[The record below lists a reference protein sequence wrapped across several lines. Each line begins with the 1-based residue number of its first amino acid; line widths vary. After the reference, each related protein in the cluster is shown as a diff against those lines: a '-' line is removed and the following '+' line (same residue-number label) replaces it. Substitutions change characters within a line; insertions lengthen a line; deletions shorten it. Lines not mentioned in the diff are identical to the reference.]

1 MLKIGGWGKFQGVAS
16 VLVSLAVAAV
26 ALVAVAVG
34 SVATAAPASA
44 APTDPTDYSVTLVAR
59 YCSDT
64 SGSTTTW
71 PNVRANR
78 ARNNIQETLK
88 NLGPDTNY
96 SNDMI
101 PPVNPD
107 NEEAAI
113 SGQLPCTPFVGMP
126 LTFGSQIDG
135 KSPLP
140 AAPAPYLS
148 RVGGNVAGVNA
159 TNTTTASVPR
169 LDESGNPVGS
179 ETIAGAVTVQLN
191 QGQLDQARKNALWTM
206 GGTRADS
213 LPAAGPFPNPAD
225 YNFAALRCNTDALN
239 GDNVEFVGF
248 RSGQKHAF
256 CYAWYIGDP
265 AAPPPVPGTI
275 TIKKDAQEATNQSFG
290 FQGDV
295 SFNPGGMFSMRDS
308 VTYPGDVFSE
318 TRAPGDWHV
327 RETTLPNGWTLTG
340 INCVD
345 GSGSSSVVDLGNKR
359 VDITLAEGSNV
370 TCTFSNDLAP
380 PPTSNLRIAKVTY
393 GSTGTFPFE
402 LSGPTGGGTTN
413 LITTN
418 DQGED
423 PASHLFT
430 GITSGTYTMTETL
443 PAPTAAGTW
452 AVQSVVCVDEN
463 GANVPTTGTGTS
475 RDIVVDVVGSG
486 VPEITCTWAND
497 FTPLASLKIRAKTI
511 GGDNAAINY
520 LTTVQNPTTKECD
533 PSTGLYDQN
542 ADTTG
547 GPGFH
552 DATPVAPSDS
562 MIDQP
567 IQTYCIGGTRPT
579 EGVDPSWVTKSIDCG
594 PDNAIDPNAPF
605 GTSTFFTFAMVQVKP
620 GQTVTC
626 DFTYVKRAAL
636 KLTKEVLSGNDLRS
650 GDVKIELTC
659 DNAPINGSAS
669 WPKVLTVPVNQTTGE
684 IADIYVDGVN
694 DDGTD
699 TCHATELQNGAGGAQ
714 SQATITPFWR
724 GSAWNSGTRS
734 LQNQKTATL
743 SGTKASNN
751 KPVTI
756 TLDSGKCKLDGTKLT
771 AEAGSGKCDLGY
783 SAEGNPGVVAT
794 TTKWSLTN
802 AADSGE
808 GTDTG
813 DFAVVPG
820 ENRTIAFTDAYTQD
834 PTTITANRTVDL
846 LKGKQT
852 VDCKGNPVTD
862 GKVIN
867 CGPKTEQGQKIKWKV
882 SCRPLGQAKRG
893 DLAYCKVK
901 INKNGK
907 VTVTA
912 VGGRGALVKL
922 TATAKGNANYRPWTR
937 TWTWRVKPTKR

>member
-1 MLKIGGWGKFQGVAS
+1 MLTIGSWGKLRSALS
-16 VLVSLAVAAV
+16 VLLSLAVAAA
-26 ALVAVAVG
+26 ALVAVAIA

-64 SGSTTTW
+64 SGATTTW

-96 SNDMI
+96 SNNMI

-107 NEEAAI
+107 KEEAAI
-113 SGQLPCTPFVGMP
+113 TGQLPCTPFVGMP
-126 LTFGSQIDG
+126 LTFGSNIDG

-140 AAPAPYLS
+140 AAPSPYLS
-148 RVGGNVAGVNA
+148 RVGGNVTGVNA

-169 LDESGNPVGS
+169 LDDSGNPVGTQ
-179 ETIAGAVTVQLN
+179 TIAGAVTVQLN
-191 QGQLDQARKNALWTM
+191 QAQLDQARKNSLWTM

-213 LPAAGPFPNPAD
+213 LPAAGPFANPAD

-239 GDNVEFVGF
+239 GDNVEYVGF

-265 AAPPPVPGTI
+265 VAPPPVPGTI
-275 TIKKDAQEATNQSFG
+275 TIKKAAPEATNQSFG
-290 FQGDV
+290 FQGDI
-295 SFNPGGMFSMRDS
+295 SFNPGGTFTMRDS
-308 VTYPGDVFSE
+308 GSYPGDVFSE
-318 TRAPGDWHV
+318 TRAPGAWYV
-327 RETTLPNGWTLTG
+327 RETTLPNGWNLTG
-340 INCVD
+340 ISCVD
-345 GSGSSSVVDLGNKR
+345 GSGSSTVVDLGNKR
-359 VDITLAEGSNV
+359 VDITLAAGSNV

-380 PPTSNLRIAKVTY
+380 PPESNLRIAKVSF

-402 LSGPTGGGTTN
+402 LSGPTGGGTTS
-413 LITTN
+413 LTTTN
-418 DQGED
+418 DHGED
-423 PASHLFT
+423 PDSHLFT
-430 GITSGTYTMTETL
+430 GITSGTYTMSETL
-443 PAPTAAGTW
+443 PAPSAAGTW
-452 AVQSVVCVDEN
+452 AVRSVLCVDDN
-463 GANVPTTGTGTS
+463 GTEVPTTGTGPS
-475 RDIVVDVVGSG
+475 RNIVVDVVGTG
-486 VPEITCTWAND
+486 VPEITCTWANE

-520 LTTVQNPTTKECD
+520 LTTVQDPSTKECD
-533 PSTGLYDQN
+533 PSAGLYDQN

-552 DATPVAPSDS
+552 EATPVTPADS

-579 EGVDPSWVTKSIDCG
+579 AGVDPSWVTKSVDCG
-594 PDNAIDPNAPF
+594 PDSAIDFNAPF
-605 GTSTFFTFAMVQVKP
+605 GTSTFFTFAVVQVKS

-636 KLTKEVLSGNDLRS
+636 KLTKDVLSGNGLRS
-650 GDVKIELTC
+650 GDVKIELMC
-659 DNAPINGSAS
+659 DNAPLNPLLG

-684 IADIYVDGVN
+684 IADIYVDGVDN
-694 DDGTD
+694 DGTD
-699 TCHATELQNGAGGAQ
+699 TCHATELENGSGGAQ
-714 SQATITPFWR
+714 PQAEITPFWR

-734 LQNQKTATL
+734 LENQKTATL
-743 SGTKASNN
+743 SGTRASNN

-756 TLDSGKCKLDGTKLT
+756 TLDSGKCTLEGMILT
-771 AEAGSGKCDLGY
+771 AKAGSGKCELGY
-783 SAEGNPGVVAT
+783 SAEGNPGVVSAT
-794 TTKWSLTN
+794 TRWSLTN
-802 AADSGE
+802 AASSGE
-808 GTDTG
+808 GTETG

-820 ENRTIAFTDAYTQD
+820 QDRTIGFTDDYTQD
-834 PTTITANRTVDL
+834 ATIITANRTVDL
-846 LKGKQT
+846 LKGSQT
-852 VDCKGNPVTD
+852 VNCIRKPMAG
-862 GKVIN
+862 GKVID

-901 INKNGK
+901 VNANGK
-907 VTVTA
+907 VKVKA
-912 VGGRGALVKL
+912 VSKRGALVKL
-922 TATAKGNANYRPWTR
+922 TATAKGNANYRPWTK